1 MNKQNINVDEI
12 LTVGAE
18 LISDTPPKTTAGKIL
33 RFIKKIIKIKS
44 LLNIKIK

>member
-1 MNKQNINVDEI
+1 MEKQNINVDEI

-33 RFIKKIIKIKS
+33 RWVKKIIRIKS
-44 LLNIKIK
+44 MLNVKVK

>member
-1 MNKQNINVDEI
+1 MEKQNINVDEI

-33 RFIKKIIKIKS
+33 RWVKKIIRIKNM
-44 LLNIKIK
+44 LNVKVK

>member
-1 MNKQNINVDEI
+1 MEKQNINIDQVLE
-12 LTVGAE
+12 VGAE
-18 LISDTPPKTTAGKIL
+18 LISDSKPKTTAGKIL